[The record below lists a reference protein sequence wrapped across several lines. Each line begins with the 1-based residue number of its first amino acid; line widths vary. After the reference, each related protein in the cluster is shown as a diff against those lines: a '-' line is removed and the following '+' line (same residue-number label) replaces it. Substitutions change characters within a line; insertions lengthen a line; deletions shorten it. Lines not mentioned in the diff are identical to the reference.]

1 MPFIIGFLFR
11 AVVAF
16 FGGMLPK
23 AVATFFALKAT
34 DRMVDLA
41 KKLAIVAA
49 ILLLIGLE
57 VAAINAAIAGLKVVI
72 PQEYTKLGAMF
83 YPTNLPVCASVI
95 TAASL
100 LRIFIVW
107 KIRVMEYFV

>member
-11 AVVAF
+11 AGIAF
-16 FGGMLPK
+16 FGSMIPR
-23 AVATFFALKAT
+23 AVATFFALKVA
-34 DRMVDLA
+34 DRVVSFA
-41 KKLAIVAA
+41 KKLAIIAA
-49 ILLLIGLE
+49 ILVLIGLE
-57 VAAINAAIAGLKVVI
+57 VAAINGAISALKVAI
-72 PQEYTKLGAMF
+72 PQEYTQLGAMF

-100 LRIFIVW
+100 MRIFIVW